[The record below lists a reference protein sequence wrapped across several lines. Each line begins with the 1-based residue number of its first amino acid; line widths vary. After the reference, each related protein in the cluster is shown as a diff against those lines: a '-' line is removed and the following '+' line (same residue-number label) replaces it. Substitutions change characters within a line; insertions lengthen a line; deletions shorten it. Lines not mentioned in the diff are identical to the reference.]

1 MLKVYVKGFAAMTN
15 QDYRNA
21 LEVAVAELEGLLEMQ
36 EETASRILS
45 LRKTVN
51 ALSVLCEE
59 DGEEM
64 DWRQKASQRLTE
76 ALESSVTEDILS
88 VVMASTF
95 PMSTTA
101 INNELEKIG
110 TLAAHKNPLATINA
124 VLNRLKEQGKV
135 RIVDS
140 DGKKLWAKRT
150 QTVVSKAPP
159 PPRVL

>member
-1 MLKVYVKGFAAMTN
+1 MTN

-88 VVMASTF
+88 VVMASAF